1 MNLADWT
8 GNIDAPRP
16 LKCKGG
22 KAEAPGRGGKKE
34 GEGEREEGRGK
45 GEVGE
50 TGGREGGKN
59 TVRSQ
64 VRPTDR
70 STGKA
75 EHRRLFHNCCGY
87 LILET

>member
-50 TGGREGGKN
+50 TGGREGGK
-59 TVRSQ
+59 TR
-64 VRPTDR
+64 
-70 STGKA
+70 
-75 EHRRLFHNCCGY
+75 
-87 LILET
+87 